1 MAHVIL
7 KESRQRVRELI
18 KDKAY
23 ISENEAIL
31 IQEKDGVNFPVLFRP
46 HPEGVIVKM
55 DNFPMFVDE
64 DTVEDILIE
73 TVNQLSIEAQFYNFR
88 KSRLKKS
95 E

>member
-7 KESRQRVRELI
+7 KESWQRVRELI

-31 IQEKDGVNFPVLFRP
+31 IQERDGVSFPVLFRP
-46 HPEGVIVKM
+46 HPEGVIVRI

-64 DTVEDILIE
+64 DRIEDILLE
-73 TVNQLSIEAQFYNFR
+73 TVNQLGIEAQFYNFR

>member
-7 KESRQRVRELI
+7 KESWQRVWKLI

-31 IQEKDGVNFPVLFRP
+31 IQEKNEVNFPVLFRQ
-46 HPEGVIVKM
+46 HPEGVIVRM

-64 DTVEDILIE
+64 DTVEDILIK
-73 TVNQLSIEAQFYNFR
+73 TVDQLGIKARFYNFR
-88 KSRLKKS
+88 KKKLKS
-95 E
+95 SF

>member
-88 KSRLKKS
+88 KKKLKS
-95 E
+95 SF